1 MVSCRN
7 DDDDDDDDNFDNND
21 YDYDD
26 DDDDDQAEE
35 SARFTLMSGS
45 PARRLP
51 IPH

>member
-1 MVSCRN
+1 MTGNLCHDYNN
-7 DDDDDDDDNFDNND
+7 DDDDKDDNFDDDND
-21 YDYDD
+21 DADE
-26 DDDDDQAEE
+26 AEE